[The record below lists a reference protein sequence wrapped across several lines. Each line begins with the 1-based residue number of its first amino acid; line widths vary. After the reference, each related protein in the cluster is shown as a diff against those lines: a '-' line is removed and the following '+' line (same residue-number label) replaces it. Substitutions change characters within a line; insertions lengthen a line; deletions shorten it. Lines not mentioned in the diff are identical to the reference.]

1 LRARDTISRLARFRS
16 RAQTDAAHRFEQ
28 QFEFLLPVLYR
39 TARALTRHQ
48 ADAEDLVH
56 DTFVRAHA
64 AHERADLASDAA
76 YRAWLYRIML
86 NIFRDRSRRR
96 RSSPEISVT
105 DPDNC
110 DAGAVTELAP
120 SWDASPAEIVEQ
132 KQFLAAA
139 RSAMLELPT
148 EVRVA
153 VALFFVHDLTYREIA
168 AICECSVGTVT
179 SRLTRGRETLRV
191 SLQRFR
197 SSERVRELQPN
208 PVIRELPQR
217 IRGLP

>member
-1 LRARDTISRLARFRS
+1 LRARNTTSRLGRFRS
-16 RAQTDAAHRFEQ
+16 RAKTDAVDRFDR
-28 QFEFLLPVLYR
+28 QFESLLPMLYR

-56 DTFVRAHA
+56 DTFVRAQGT
-64 AHERADLASDAA
+64 HERADLASDAA

-96 RSSPEISVT
+96 RNSPEISVT
-105 DPDNC
+105 EADGR
-110 DAGAVTELAP
+110 DAAAVTEPAS
-120 SWDASPAEIVEQ
+120 SWDISPAQIVEQ

-139 RSAMLELPT
+139 RSAMLELPS

-153 VALFFVHDLTYREIA
+153 VALFFVHDLNYREIA
-168 AICECSVGTVT
+168 EICECSIGTIT
-179 SRLTRGRETLRV
+179 SRLARGRETLRLK
-191 SLQRFR
+191 LQGFR
-197 SSERVRELQPN
+197 SSERAPELQSK
-208 PVIRELPQR
+208 PVIHETRQR